1 MCLFGPK
8 VDHLMESAPLNKSF
22 SRIIKFMK
30 CIVQTHQSYVWRS
43 LLSSKHPTMISYS
56 ILTSLV
62 IFLSHILAFIAN
74 LMFYIHFFVAKKQQK
89 SICGNRL

>member
-30 CIVQTHQSYVWRS
+30 RIVKTLQSYLWRS
-43 LLSSKHPTMISYS
+43 LLASKLPTMISYS
-56 ILTSLV
+56 IVTSLV
-62 IFLSHILAFIAN
+62 IFLSHILAFITT
-74 LMFYIHFFVAKKQQK
+74 LMFSTHFF
-89 SICGNRL
+89 S